1 MIYHLSKNNKTING
15 VIEIGGSKSESNRLL
30 ILRKYLSDFKI
41 TNLSKSDDTKTLLD
55 AITSTKKIIDI
66 HHAGTA
72 MRFLLSYY
80 ASKEKSEVTLTGSD
94 RMKSR
99 PIGILV
105 NALRDLGASI
115 EYLEKEGFPPIKI
128 IGKKLISNEV
138 SLPANVSSQYISS
151 LMMLGVK
158 IENGIK
164 LNLKGNITSRPY
176 ILMTKKLIEKIGQN
190 VTFKNNQIEVLCE
203 NKALSKIVEVESDW
217 SSASYF
223 YSIAALSDDA
233 KITLKTYKR
242 NSIQGDS
249 IISRIYQKFGVDTLY
264 EKDYII
270 ISKKKNSNLP
280 KKLELDLSDTP
291 DLAQTI
297 AVTCLGL
304 GIECELSGLHTL
316 KIKETD
322 RIEALKKE
330 FIKLGVSNIKASDN
344 TIYFEGNQKLNN
356 NIKISTYQDHRMAL
370 SFAALAVIID
380 ISIESPNVVSKS
392 FPNFWENLKAL
403 GFKIN

>member
-190 VTFKNNQIEVLCE
+190 VIFKDNQIEVLCE
-203 NKALSKIVEVESDW
+203 SKDLSKIVEVESDW

-223 YSIAALSDDA
+223 YSIVALSKDA
-233 KITLKTYKR
+233 KITLKTFKR
-242 NSIQGDS
+242 NSIQGDA
-249 IISRIYQKFGVDTLY
+249 IVSRIYKKLGVDTLY
-264 EKDYII
+264 NKDYII
-270 ISKKKNSNLP
+270 ISKNKNINLP
-280 KKLELDLSDTP
+280 KKLDLDLSDSP

-297 AVTCLGL
+297 AVSCLGL
-304 GIECELSGLHTL
+304 GIECRLSGLHTL

-330 FIKLGVSNIKASDN
+330 FLKLGIKNIETSDN
-344 TIYFEGNQKLNN
+344 TIYFEGNQKINN
-356 NIKISTYQDHRMAL
+356 NIKIATYQDHRMAL
-370 SFAALAVIID
+370 SFSALAVIID

-392 FPNFWENLKAL
+392 FPGYWENLKTL

>member
-15 VIEIGGSKSESNRLL
+15 VLEIGGSKSESNRLL
-30 ILRKYLSDFKI
+30 MLRKYLSDFKI
-41 TNLSKSDDTKTLLD
+41 TNLSKSDDTKTLID
-55 AITSTKKIIDI
+55 ALINTNKIIDV

-80 ASKEKSEVTLTGSD
+80 ASKPNSEVTLTGSA

-99 PIGILV
+99 PIFILV
-105 NALRDLGASI
+105 NALRDLGANI
-115 EYLEKEGFPPIKI
+115 EYKEKEGYPPIKI
-128 IGKKLISNEV
+128 TGKKIISNQV
-138 SLPANVSSQYISS
+138 SLPGNVSSQYISS

-158 IENGIK
+158 LDNGIK
-164 LNLKGNITSRPY
+164 LNVEGSITSKPY
-176 ILMTKKLIEKIGQN
+176 ILMTKKLIEKIGYN
-190 VTFKNNQIEVLCE
+190 VIINNNQIEVLVN
-203 NKALSKIVEVESDW
+203 NKSLDKIVEVESDW

-223 YSIAALSDDA
+223 YSIVAFSKDA
-233 KITLKTYKR
+233 KITLKTFKR

-249 IISRIYQKFGVDTLY
+249 IISEIYQKLGVETRY

-270 ISKKKNSNLP
+270 ISKNKTANLP
-280 KKLELDLSDTP
+280 KRLKLNLSDSP

-330 FIKLGVSNIKASDN
+330 FIKLGVDNIKTSDN
-344 TIYFEGNQKLNN
+344 TIYFKGAQQLNN
-356 NIKISTYQDHRMAL
+356 NIKIGTHQDHRMAL
-370 SFAALAVIID
+370 SFATLAVIID

-392 FPNFWENLKAL
+392 FPNYWKNLKTL

>member
-392 FPNFWENLKAL
+392 FPNFWENLKNL

>member
-1 MIYHLSKNNKTING
+1 MIYNLYKHNSTIKG
-15 VIEIGGSKSESNRLL
+15 VIEIAGSKSESNRLL
-30 ILRKYLSDFKI
+30 MLRKYSSDFKI
-41 TNLSKSDDTKTLLD
+41 TNLSKSDDTKTLID
-55 AITSTKKIIDI
+55 ALINPNKIIDVN
-66 HHAGTA
+66 HAGTA
-72 MRFLLSYY
+72 MRFLASYY
-80 ASKEKSEVTLTGSD
+80 ASKPNSEVTLTGSD
-94 RMKSR
+94 RMKDR

-105 NALRDLGASI
+105 NALRDLGANI
-115 EYLEKEGFPPIKI
+115 EYGEKEGYPPIKI
-128 IGKKLISNEV
+128 IGKNLISNEV
-138 SLPANVSSQYISS
+138 SIPANISSQYISS

-158 IENGIK
+158 INNGIK
-164 LNLKGNITSRPY
+164 LTLEGNITSKPY
-176 ILMTKKLIEKIGQN
+176 ILMTKKLIEKIGCN
-190 VTFKNNQIEVLCE
+190 VIINNNQIEVLS
-203 NKALSKIVEVESDW
+203 KSKSLSKIVEVESDW

-223 YSIAALSDDA
+223 YSIVALSKDA
-233 KITLKTYKR
+233 EITLKTFKR

-249 IISRIYQKFGVDTLY
+249 IISKIYQKLGVETIYKEDH
-264 EKDYII
+264 II
-270 ISKKKNSNLP
+270 ISKNKIFNLP
-280 KKLELDLSDTP
+280 DRLQLNLSDSP

-330 FIKLGVSNIKASDN
+330 FIKLGVDNIQTSDN
-344 TIYFEGNQKLNN
+344 KIYFKGKHKLNN

-380 ISIESPNVVSKS
+380 ISIESPNIVSKS
-392 FPNFWENLKAL
+392 FPEYWENLKSI

>member
-1 MIYHLSKNNKTING
+1 MIYHLSKNNITING

-30 ILRKYLSDFKI
+30 MLRKYLSDFKI

-55 AITSTKKIIDI
+55 ALISTKKIIDI

-80 ASKEKSEVTLTGSD
+80 ASKEKCEVTLTGSD

-105 NALRDLGASI
+105 NALRDLGANI
-115 EYLEKEGFPPIKI
+115 KYLEKEGFPPIKI
-128 IGKKLISNEV
+128 IGKKLIINEV

-158 IENGIK
+158 IDNGIK

-190 VTFKNNQIEVLCE
+190 VMINNNQIEVLRQ
-203 NKALSKIVEVESDW
+203 NKSLSKIVEVESDW

-223 YSIAALSDDA
+223 YSIVALSNDA
-233 KITLKTYKR
+233 KITLQTFKKQ
-242 NSIQGDS
+242 SIQGDS
-249 IISRIYQKFGVDTLY
+249 IISRIYQAFGVDTIY
-264 EKDYII
+264 EKDCII
-270 ISKKKNSNLP
+270 ISKNKNTNLP
-280 KKLELDLSDTP
+280 EKLELDLSDTP

-304 GIECELSGLHTL
+304 GIECKLSGLHTL

-330 FIKLGVSNIKASDN
+330 FIKLGVTNVNASDS
-344 TIYFEGNQKLNN
+344 TIYFEGNQSLNN

-392 FPNFWENLKAL
+392 FPNFWNNLKKL

>member
-15 VIEIGGSKSESNRLL
+15 VLEIGGSKSESNRLL
-30 ILRKYLSDFKI
+30 MLRKYLSDFKI
-41 TNLSKSDDTKTLLD
+41 TNLSKSDDTKILID
-55 AITSTKKIIDI
+55 ALINTNKIIDV

-80 ASKEKSEVTLTGSD
+80 ASKPNSEVTLTGSA

-99 PIGILV
+99 PISILV
-105 NALRDLGASI
+105 NALRDLGANI
-115 EYLEKEGFPPIKI
+115 EYKEKEGYPPIKI
-128 IGKKLISNEV
+128 TGKKIISNQV
-138 SLPANVSSQYISS
+138 SLPGNVSSQYISS

-158 IENGIK
+158 LDNGIK
-164 LNLKGNITSRPY
+164 LNLEGGITSKPY
-176 ILMTKKLIEKIGQN
+176 ILMTKKLIEKIGYN
-190 VTFKNNQIEVLCE
+190 VIINNDQIEVLVN
-203 NKALSKIVEVESDW
+203 NKSLDKIVEVESDW

-223 YSIAALSDDA
+223 YSIVAFSKDA
-233 KITLKTYKR
+233 KITLKTFKR

-249 IISRIYQKFGVDTLY
+249 IISEIYQKLGVETRY

-270 ISKKKNSNLP
+270 ISKNKIANLP
-280 KKLELDLSDTP
+280 KRLKLNLSDSP

-330 FIKLGVSNIKASDN
+330 FIKLGVDNIKTSDN
-344 TIYFEGNQKLNN
+344 TIYFKGDQQLNN
-356 NIKISTYQDHRMAL
+356 NIKIGTHQDHRMAL
-370 SFAALAVIID
+370 SFATLAVIID

-392 FPNFWENLKAL
+392 FPNYWKNLKTL

>member
-15 VIEIGGSKSESNRLL
+15 VLEIGGSKSESNRLL
-30 ILRKYLSDFKI
+30 MLRKYLSDFKI
-41 TNLSKSDDTKTLLD
+41 TNLSKSDDTKTLID
-55 AITSTKKIIDI
+55 ALINTNKIIDV

-80 ASKEKSEVTLTGSD
+80 ASKPNSEVTLTGSA

-99 PIGILV
+99 PISILV
-105 NALRDLGASI
+105 NALRDLGANI
-115 EYLEKEGFPPIKI
+115 EYKEKEGYPPIKI
-128 IGKKLISNEV
+128 TGKKIISNQV
-138 SLPANVSSQYISS
+138 SLPGNVSSQYISS

-158 IENGIK
+158 LDNGIK
-164 LNLKGNITSRPY
+164 LNLEGSITSKPY
-176 ILMTKKLIEKIGQN
+176 ILMTKKLIEKIGYN
-190 VTFKNNQIEVLCE
+190 VIINNDQIEVLVN
-203 NKALSKIVEVESDW
+203 NKSLDKIVEVESDW

-223 YSIAALSDDA
+223 YSIVAFSKDA
-233 KITLKTYKR
+233 KITLKTFKR

-249 IISRIYQKFGVDTLY
+249 IISEIYQKLGVETRY

-270 ISKKKNSNLP
+270 ISKNKTANLP
-280 KKLELDLSDTP
+280 KRLKLNLSDSP

-330 FIKLGVSNIKASDN
+330 FIKLGVDNIKTSDN
-344 TIYFEGNQKLNN
+344 TIYFKGDLQLNN
-356 NIKISTYQDHRMAL
+356 NIKIETYQDHRMAL
-370 SFAALAVIID
+370 SFATLAVIID

-392 FPNFWENLKAL
+392 FPNYWKNLKTL

>member
-1 MIYHLSKNNKTING
+1 MIYNLYKHNSTIKG
-15 VIEIGGSKSESNRLL
+15 VIEIAGSKSESNRLL
-30 ILRKYLSDFKI
+30 MLRKYSSDFKI
-41 TNLSKSDDTKTLLD
+41 TNLSKSDDTKTLID
-55 AITSTKKIIDI
+55 ALINPNKIIDVN
-66 HHAGTA
+66 HAGTA
-72 MRFLLSYY
+72 MRFLASYY
-80 ASKEKSEVTLTGSD
+80 ASKPNSEVTLTGSD
-94 RMKSR
+94 RMKDR

-105 NALRDLGASI
+105 NALRDLGANI
-115 EYLEKEGFPPIKI
+115 EYEEKEGYPPIKI
-128 IGKKLISNEV
+128 IGKDLISNEV
-138 SLPANVSSQYISS
+138 SIPANISSQYISS

-158 IENGIK
+158 INNGIK
-164 LNLKGNITSRPY
+164 LSLEGNITSKPY
-176 ILMTKKLIEKIGQN
+176 ILMTKKLIEKIGCN
-190 VTFKNNQIEVLCE
+190 VIINNNQIEVLS
-203 NKALSKIVEVESDW
+203 KSKSLSKIVEVESDW

-223 YSIAALSDDA
+223 YSIVALSKDA
-233 KITLKTYKR
+233 EITLKTFKR

-249 IISRIYQKFGVDTLY
+249 IISTIYQKLGVETIY
-264 EKDYII
+264 KEDYII
-270 ISKKKNSNLP
+270 ISKNKIFNLP
-280 KKLELDLSDTP
+280 DRLQLNLSDSP

-330 FIKLGVSNIKASDN
+330 FIKLGVDNIQTSDN
-344 TIYFEGNQKLNN
+344 KIYFKGKRKLNN

-380 ISIESPNVVSKS
+380 ISIESPNIVSKS
-392 FPNFWENLKAL
+392 FPEYWENLKSI

>member
-1 MIYHLSKNNKTING
+1 MIYNLSKNNKTING
-15 VIEIGGSKSESNRLL
+15 IIEIGGSKSESNRLL
-30 ILRKYLSDFKI
+30 MLKNYSSDFKI
-41 TNLSKSDDTKTLLD
+41 TNLSRSDDTKILVD
-55 AITSTKKIIDI
+55 ALNSSEKKIDI

-80 ASKEKSEVTLTGSD
+80 ASKQNLEVVLTGSD
-94 RMKSR
+94 RMKNR

-105 NALRDLGASI
+105 NALRYLGANI
-115 EYLEKEGFPPIKI
+115 EYQGKEGYPPIKI
-128 IGKKLISNEV
+128 IGKTLISNEV
-138 SLPANVSSQYISS
+138 SLPANISSQYISS

-164 LNLKGNITSRPY
+164 LKLEGNITSKPY
-176 ILMTKKLIEKIGQN
+176 ILMTKKLIERIGFN
-190 VTFKNNQIEVLCE
+190 VSINNNEIEVLG
-203 NKALSKIVEVESDW
+203 KKKSFDKIVEVESDW

-223 YSIAALSDDA
+223 YNIVAFSKDA
-233 KITLKTYKR
+233 KITLKTFKR

-249 IISRIYQKFGVDTLY
+249 IISGIYKKLGVDTLY
-264 EKDYII
+264 EKNYII
-270 ISKKKNSNLP
+270 ISKNKKTRLP
-280 KKLELDLSDTP
+280 KKLELDLSDSP

-297 AVTCLGL
+297 AISCLAL
-304 GIECELSGLHTL
+304 GIECRLSGLHTL

-330 FIKLGVSNIKASDN
+330 FIKLGVQDMETSNN
-344 TIYFEGNQKLNN
+344 TIYFKGDQKLNN

-370 SFAALAVIID
+370 SFATLAVIID
-380 ISIESPNVVSKS
+380 ISIEHPSVVSKS
-392 FPNFWENLKAL
+392 FPNYWEDLKTL